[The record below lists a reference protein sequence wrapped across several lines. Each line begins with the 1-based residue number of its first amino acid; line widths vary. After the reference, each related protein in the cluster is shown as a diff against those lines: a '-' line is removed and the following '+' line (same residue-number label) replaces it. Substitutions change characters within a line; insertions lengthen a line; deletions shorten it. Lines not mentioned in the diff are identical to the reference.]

1 MIGGEKVENVMK
13 ELLEIGYYLIM
24 IGFIWKIPKE
34 LEALREELEKIKAR
48 PSGTKDGNE
57 RY

>member
-1 MIGGEKVENVMK
+1 MENVMK